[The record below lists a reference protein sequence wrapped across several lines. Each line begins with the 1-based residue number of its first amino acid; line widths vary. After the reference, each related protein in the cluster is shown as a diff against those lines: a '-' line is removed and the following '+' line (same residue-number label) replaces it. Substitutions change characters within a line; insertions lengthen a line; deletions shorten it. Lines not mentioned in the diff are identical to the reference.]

1 MARKYTQVQVT
12 IWDDLDFLALD
23 GDAQRLYFLLLTRID
38 LSLAGVIPWH
48 SGRLA
53 QFAKDSTPEAIEA
66 AAAKL
71 EAARFIIIDRDTEE
85 CLLRSRVRNDD
96 VLRAGPRVAGGVVT
110 AWRAIYSR
118 RLRAAAA
125 EEVARAEEL
134 TEAVRGTLAP
144 ILEWA
149 RETPS
154 HALPDTPSD
163 TPSEEVS
170 EGVSPEVSRKPETR
184 NQKIEELSSAHAA
197 EFEAWW
203 KTYPRRVGK
212 GQARRAYSSALKK
225 TTADQL
231 ADAAEAFAARVHES
245 GTEERF
251 IPHPATWLNGE
262 RWADAAPPPVA
273 GPTVMVA
280 ANGTQQEVTW

>member
-53 QFAKDSTPEAIEA
+53 QFAKDSTPEAIDA

-118 RLRAAAA
+118 RLRAAVA
-125 EEVARAEEL
+125 EEVARAEDL
-134 TEAVRGTLAP
+134 TGIVRDTLAP
-144 ILEWA
+144 ILEWV
-149 RETPS
+149 RDTPS

-163 TPSEEVS
+163 TPSGEVS
-170 EGVSPEVSRKPETR
+170 EGVSRKPETR
-184 NQKIEELSSAHAA
+184 NQKIEELSSAYAV

-203 KTYPRRVGK
+203 KLYPRRVGK
-212 GQARRAYSSALKK
+212 GQARRAYVSALKK
-225 TTADQL
+225 ATADEL
-231 ADAAEAFAARVHES
+231 AEAAEAFAATVHDS

-251 IPHPATWLNGE
+251 VPHPATWLNGE
-262 RWADAAPPPVA
+262 RWTDVAPPPVG
-273 GPTVMVA
+273 GPAVMVA
-280 ANGTQQEVTW
+280 ADGTQQEVTW